1 MDFKLRTI
9 TIIQM
14 ENKRPT
20 NNEAVLEK
28 RVDFRD
34 VIEYK
39 FHDFSNMVDVRDYK
53 KWRMILTFLMYLTR

>member
-20 NNEAVLEK
+20 NNEVVMEE

-34 VIEYK
+34 IIEYK

-53 KWRMILTFLMYLTR
+53 KWRLILTFLMYLTR

>member
-20 NNEAVLEK
+20 NNEVVMEK

-34 VIEYK
+34 IIEYK

-53 KWRMILTFLMYLTR
+53 KWRLILTFLMYLSR

>member
-1 MDFKLRTI
+1 
-9 TIIQM
+9 M

-20 NNEAVLEK
+20 NNEVVMEK

-34 VIEYK
+34 IIEYK

-53 KWRMILTFLMYLTR
+53 KWRLILTFLMYLSR